1 MDSQNERVRNL
12 SKQEISAA
20 LTGEKKEILR
30 NNFPPGFLRGEPKL
44 AAVLVPFLQK
54 DDGWHLLFIR
64 RSRVDGDMHSGQV
77 AFPGG
82 GAEPGDETPEATAL
96 RESNEEIGLHPEHT
110 HILGR
115 LGTLH
120 TISNYVITPVV
131 AVLDWPQILTPFPL
145 EVSRIFTIPLEWLVN
160 ARNHHVEPRTLPGA
174 YPPAQV
180 IYFHEYDGEIL
191 WGATASI
198 TLHLFETLGLT
209 DNPGK

>member
-1 MDSQNERVRNL
+1 MSII
-12 SKQEISAA
+12 KSARKIFRTSFL
-20 LTGEKKEILR
+20 LTLVTFTGYSYASLQRIPDPPNINAVGYIL
-30 NNFPPGFLRGEPKL
+30 L
-44 AAVLVPFLQK
+44 
-54 DDGWHLLFIR
+54 
-64 RSRVDGDMHSGQV
+64 DMHSGQV

-160 ARNHHVEPRTLPGA
+160 ARNHHVEPRTLPGE
-174 YPPAQV
+174 YSPAQV